1 MADNQ
6 TTRAGNIGAFILQ
19 SADGSKSVDI
29 SPGIVE
35 LSYYENILSNSVSM
49 TTTVVDTGFTD
60 SDVGN
65 KGIVDGLPIRGGE
78 RAYILL
84 EDNHPEPNKLE
95 FKTNNNNS
103 LYVNRVRDIDPGT
116 QQDLYFIDYVPRE
129 HFANEQSRVVK
140 RYDGN
145 ISDNV
150 KAILTE
156 PLFEDK
162 GLLTKKEVKVD
173 DTLIDYNFIGND
185 RKPFYVCTWLASKS
199 IPKEAGKLDSAA
211 GYLFYETYDG
221 YNFRSIDA
229 LFKQEYENGKHYK
242 KKYVYNNTELKPQ
255 EYDAKV
261 LSYNIQRD
269 IDLSNNLTL
278 GTYANRTI
286 FFDFFA
292 MDYIVRKYTV
302 DDDQKDGIVNGGL
315 DKILSVSEEFRRP
328 VSRLMNHV
336 LDVGTLPKGKNLDEQ
351 LANWKNSPFDPNY
364 DAASTM
370 VQSIMRYNQM
380 FLIRIIVMIAGDF
393 SLRAGDL
400 VYCDFP
406 GLTIESTTEVNDE
419 SGGIYMIASLCH
431 RITPR
436 DTFTSMTL
444 VRDSFGRKPF

>member
-6 TTRAGNIGAFILQ
+6 ATRAGNIGAFILQ
-19 SADGSKSVDI
+19 SADGSNSVDI
-29 SPGIVE
+29 SPGVVE
-35 LSYYENILSNSVSM
+35 INYYENILSNSVSM
-49 TTTVVDTGFTD
+49 STTVIDTGFTD
-60 SDVGN
+60 SPVGN
-65 KGIVDGLPIRGGE
+65 NGIVDGLPIRGGE

-84 EDNHPEPNKLE
+84 EDNQTTPNKLE
-95 FKTNNNNS
+95 FNTQNDNS

-116 QQDLYFIDYVPRE
+116 QKDLYYIDYVPRE

-156 PLFEDK
+156 PLFKEK

-199 IPKEAGKLDSAA
+199 VPKDAGQPDGAA

-229 LFKQEYENGKHYK
+229 LFKQKYK
-242 KKYVYNNTELKPQ
+242 KKYVYTNTELKPQ

-261 LSYNIQRD
+261 LSYSIERD

-278 GTYANRTI
+278 GTYANRSI

-292 MDYIVRKYTV
+292 MDYKVREYTV
-302 DDDQKDGIVNGGL
+302 DDNQKDKIVNGGL
-315 DKILSVSEEFRRP
+315 DEILSVAEEFRKP
-328 VSRLMNHV
+328 VSRLMSHV
-336 LDVGTLPKGKNLDEQ
+336 LDVGTLPKGKNIDEQ
-351 LANWKNSPFDPNY
+351 LANWKNSPFDPTY
-364 DAASTM
+364 DAARTM
-370 VQSIMRYNQM
+370 VQSVMRYNQM
-380 FLIRIIVMIAGDF
+380 FLIKINVVIPGDF

-400 VYCDFP
+400 VHCDFP
-406 GLTIESTTEVNDE
+406 GLTIERNAEVNKK

-436 DTFTSMTL
+436 ETFTSMTL

>member
-29 SPGIVE
+29 STGIVE
-35 LSYYENILSNSVSM
+35 LNYYENILSNSVSM
-49 TTTVVDTGFTD
+49 STTVVDTGFTD
-60 SDVGN
+60 SSVGN
-65 KGIVDGLPIRGGE
+65 NGIVDGLPIRGGE
-78 RAYILL
+78 RAFILL
-84 EDNHPEPNKLE
+84 EDNQPTPNKLE
-95 FKTNNNNS
+95 FKTQNENS

-116 QQDLYFIDYVPRE
+116 QQDLYSIDYVPRE

-150 KAILTE
+150 KTILTE
-156 PLFEDK
+156 PLFQGE
-162 GLLTKKEVKVD
+162 GLLTKKEVIVD

-185 RKPFYVCTWLASKS
+185 RKPFYICTWLASKS
-199 IPKEAGKLDSAA
+199 VPKEAGKIDSAA

-229 LFKQEYENGKHYK
+229 LFDQEYKR
-242 KKYVYNNTELKPQ
+242 KYVYTNTELKPE

-261 LSYNIQRD
+261 LSYNIERD
-269 IDLSNNLTL
+269 IDLGNNLTL
-278 GTYANRTI
+278 GTYANRSI

-292 MDYIVRKYTV
+292 MDYKVRKYSI
-302 DDDQKDGIVNGGL
+302 DDDQKDGIVTGGL
-315 DKILSVSEEFRRP
+315 DEILSVSEEFRKP

-336 LDVGTLPKGKNLDEQ
+336 LDIGTLPKGKNLNEQ
-351 LANWKNSPFDPNY
+351 LSNWKDSPFNPTY
-364 DAASTM
+364 DAVKTM

-380 FLIRIIVMIAGDF
+380 FLIKINVVIPGDF

-400 VYCDFP
+400 VHCDFP
-406 GLTIESTTEVNDE
+406 GLTIEKTTEVNKK

-431 RITPR
+431 RITPKE
-436 DTFTSMTL
+436 TFTSMTL

>member
-6 TTRAGNIGAFILQ
+6 TTRAGSIGAFILQ

-35 LSYYENILSNSVSM
+35 LNYYENILSNSVSM
-49 TTTVVDTGFTD
+49 STTVIDTGFTD

-65 KGIVDGLPIRGGE
+65 NGIVDGLPIRGGE

-84 EDNHPEPNKLE
+84 EDNQPEPNKLE
-95 FKTNNNNS
+95 FKTNNDNS

-116 QQDLYFIDYVPRE
+116 QQDLYSIDYVPRE

-145 ISDNV
+145 ISDNI

-156 PLFEDK
+156 PLFQDK

-173 DTLIDYNFIGND
+173 DTMIDYNFIGND

-199 IPKEAGKLDSAA
+199 VPTEAGKLDSAA

-229 LFKQEYENGKHYK
+229 LFEQEYK
-242 KKYVYNNTELKPQ
+242 KKYVYTNTELKPE

-261 LSYNIQRD
+261 LSYNIERD
-269 IDLSNNLTL
+269 IDLGNNLTL
-278 GTYANRTI
+278 GTYANRSI

-292 MDYIVRKYTV
+292 MDYKVRQYSV
-302 DDDQKDGIVNGGL
+302 DDDQKDGIVTGGL
-315 DKILSVSEEFRRP
+315 DEILSVSEEFRKP
-328 VSRLMNHV
+328 VSRLMSHV
-336 LDVGTLPKGKNLDEQ
+336 LDIGTLPKGKDLDEQ
-351 LANWKNSPFDPNY
+351 LANWKDSPFSPTY
-364 DAASTM
+364 DAGKTM

-380 FLIRIIVMIAGDF
+380 FLIKINVVIPGDF

-400 VYCDFP
+400 VHCDFP
-406 GLTIESTTEVNDE
+406 GLTVEKTTEVNKK

>member
-35 LSYYENILSNSVSM
+35 LNYYENILSNSVSM
-49 TTTVVDTGFTD
+49 STTVIDTGFTD

-65 KGIVDGLPIRGGE
+65 NGIVDGLPIRGGE
-78 RAYILL
+78 RAYIIL
-84 EDNHPEPNKLE
+84 EDNQPEPNKLE
-95 FKTNNNNS
+95 FKTNNENS

-116 QQDLYFIDYVPRE
+116 QQDLYSIDYVPRE

-145 ISDNV
+145 ISDNI

-156 PLFEDK
+156 PLFKEK

-199 IPKEAGKLDSAA
+199 VPKDAGKKDSAA

-229 LFKQEYENGKHYK
+229 LFNQEYK
-242 KKYVYNNTELKPQ
+242 KKYVYINTELKPE

-261 LSYNIQRD
+261 LSYNIERD

-278 GTYANRTI
+278 GTYANRSI
-286 FFDFFA
+286 YFDFFA
-292 MDYIVRKYTV
+292 MDYKVREYSV
-302 DDDQKDGIVNGGL
+302 DDNQKDGIVTGGL
-315 DKILSVSEEFRRP
+315 DEILSVSEEFRRP
-328 VSRLMNHV
+328 ISRLMSHV
-336 LDVGTLPKGKNLDEQ
+336 LDIGTLPKGKNLDEQ
-351 LANWKNSPFDPNY
+351 LANWKDSPFSPTY

-380 FLIRIIVMIAGDF
+380 FLIKISVVIPGDF

-406 GLTIESTTEVNDE
+406 GLTVEKNTEVNKK

-436 DTFTSMTL
+436 ETFTSMTL

>member
-6 TTRAGNIGAFILQ
+6 TTRAGSIGAFILQ

-35 LSYYENILSNSVSM
+35 LNYYENILSNSVSM
-49 TTTVVDTGFTD
+49 STNVVDTGFTEGKGTKEI
-60 SDVGN
+60 GN
-65 KGIVDGLPIRGGE
+65 NGIVDGLPIRGGE
-78 RAYILL
+78 RAYITL
-84 EDNHPEPNKLE
+84 EDNQPTPNKLE
-95 FKTNNNNS
+95 FKTQNENS

-116 QQDLYFIDYVPRE
+116 QKDLYFIDYVPRE

-145 ISDNV
+145 ISDSIR
-150 KAILTE
+150 AILTE
-156 PLFEDK
+156 ALFQDK
-162 GLLTKKEVKVD
+162 GLLTKKDVKVD

-199 IPKEAGKLDSAA
+199 VPKEAGKKDSAA

-229 LFKQEYENGKHYK
+229 LFQQEYK
-242 KKYVYNNTELKPQ
+242 KKFVYTNTELKPE

-261 LSYNIQRD
+261 LSYNIERD
-269 IDLSNNLTL
+269 IDLGNNLTL
-278 GTYANRTI
+278 GTYANRSI

-292 MDYIVRKYTV
+292 MDYKVRQYSV
-302 DDDQKDGIVNGGL
+302 DDNQKDGIVTGGL
-315 DKILSVSEEFRRP
+315 DEILSVSEEFRRP
-328 VSRLMNHV
+328 VSRLMSHV

-351 LANWKNSPFDPNY
+351 LANWKNSPFNPTY
-364 DAASTM
+364 DATSTM

-380 FLIRIIVMIAGDF
+380 FLIKINVVIPGDF

-400 VYCDFP
+400 VHCDFP
-406 GLTIESTTEVNDE
+406 GLTIEKTTEVNKK

-436 DTFTSMTL
+436 ETFTSMTL

>member
-6 TTRAGNIGAFILQ
+6 STRAGSIGAFILQ

-35 LSYYENILSNSVSM
+35 LNYYENILSNSVSM
-49 TTTVVDTGFTD
+49 STTVIDTGFTD
-60 SDVGN
+60 SPVGN
-65 KGIVDGLPIRGGE
+65 NGIVDGLPIRGGE

-84 EDNHPEPNKLE
+84 EDKQPTPNKLE
-95 FKTNNNNS
+95 FKTQNDNS

-116 QQDLYFIDYVPRE
+116 QQDLYSIDFVPRE

-145 ISDNV
+145 ISDNI

-156 PLFEDK
+156 PLFKEK

-199 IPKEAGKLDSAA
+199 VPKDVGEKDSAA

-229 LFKQEYENGKHYK
+229 LFDQKYK
-242 KKYVYNNTELKPQ
+242 KKYVYTNTELKPE

-261 LSYNIQRD
+261 LSYNIERD

-278 GTYANRTI
+278 GTYANRSI

-292 MDYIVRKYTV
+292 MDYKVREYNV
-302 DDDQKDGIVNGGL
+302 DDNQKDGIVTGGL
-315 DKILSVSEEFRRP
+315 DEILSVSEEFRKP
-328 VSRLMNHV
+328 VSRLMSHV
-336 LDVGTLPKGKNLDEQ
+336 LDVGTLPKGKNIEEQ
-351 LANWKNSPFDPNY
+351 LANWKNSPFDPTY
-364 DAASTM
+364 DATSTM
-370 VQSIMRYNQM
+370 VQSVMRYNQM
-380 FLIRIIVMIAGDF
+380 FLIKINVVIPGDF

-400 VYCDFP
+400 VHCDFP
-406 GLTIESTTEVNDE
+406 GLTIEKNTEVNKK

-436 DTFTSMTL
+436 TTFTSMTL

>member
-6 TTRAGNIGAFILQ
+6 STRAGNIGAFILQ
-19 SADGSKSVDI
+19 SADGSNSVDI

-35 LSYYENILSNSVSM
+35 LNYYENILSNSVSM
-49 TTTVVDTGFTD
+49 TTTVIDTGFTD

-65 KGIVDGLPIRGGE
+65 NGIVDGLPIRGGE

-84 EDNHPEPNKLE
+84 EDNQTEPNKLE
-95 FKTNNNNS
+95 FKTNNDNS

-116 QQDLYFIDYVPRE
+116 QKDLYSIDYVPRE

-145 ISDNV
+145 ISDNI

-156 PLFEDK
+156 PLFKEK
-162 GLLTKKEVKVD
+162 GLLTKKEVTVD

-199 IPKEAGKLDSAA
+199 VPKDAGKKDSAA

-229 LFKQEYENGKHYK
+229 LFQQEYDGKKYK
-242 KKYVYNNTELKPQ
+242 KNFVYTNTESKLP

-261 LSYNIQRD
+261 LSYNIERD

-278 GTYANRTI
+278 GTYANRSI

-292 MDYIVRKYTV
+292 MDYKVREYSV
-302 DDDQKDGIVNGGL
+302 DDDQKDGIVTGGL
-315 DKILSVSEEFRRP
+315 DEILSVSEEFRKP
-328 VSRLMNHV
+328 VSRLMSHV

-351 LANWKNSPFDPNY
+351 LANWKDSPFNPTY
-364 DAASTM
+364 DASSTM

-380 FLIRIIVMIAGDF
+380 FLIKINVVIPGDF

-400 VYCDFP
+400 VHCDFP
-406 GLTIESTTEVNDE
+406 GLTIEKNTTYNDE

-436 DTFTSMTL
+436 ETFTSMTL

>member
-6 TTRAGNIGAFILQ
+6 STNAGSIGAFILQ

-35 LSYYENILSNSVSM
+35 LNYYENILSNSVSM
-49 TTTVVDTGFTD
+49 TTTVIDTGFTD
-60 SDVGN
+60 SPVGN
-65 KGIVDGLPIRGGE
+65 NGIVDGLPIRGGE
-78 RAYILL
+78 RAYILI
-84 EDNHPEPNKLE
+84 EDKQPTPNKLE
-95 FKTNNNNS
+95 FKTQNENS

-116 QQDLYFIDYVPRE
+116 QQDLYSIDYVPRE

-145 ISDNV
+145 ISDNI

-156 PLFEDK
+156 PLFKDK

-185 RKPFYVCTWLASKS
+185 KKPFYVCTWLASKS
-199 IPKEAGKLDSAA
+199 VPKEAGKKDSAA

-229 LFKQEYENGKHYK
+229 LFKQEYK
-242 KKYVYNNTELKPQ
+242 KKYVYTNTELKPE

-261 LSYNIQRD
+261 LSYNIERD

-278 GTYANRTI
+278 GTYANRSI

-292 MDYIVRKYTV
+292 MDYKVREYNI
-302 DDDQKDGIVNGGL
+302 DDNQKDGIVTGGL
-315 DKILSVSEEFRRP
+315 DEILSVSEEFRKP
-328 VSRLMNHV
+328 VSRLMSHV
-336 LDVGTLPKGKNLDEQ
+336 LDVGTLPKGKDLDSQ
-351 LANWKNSPFDPNY
+351 LANWKDSPFSPTY

-380 FLIRIIVMIAGDF
+380 FLIKINVVIPGDF

-400 VYCDFP
+400 VHCDFP
-406 GLTIESTTEVNDE
+406 GLTIEKTTEVNKK

-436 DTFTSMTL
+436 TTFTSMTL

>member
-6 TTRAGNIGAFILQ
+6 STRAGNIGAFILQ

-35 LSYYENILSNSVSM
+35 LNYYENILSNSVSM
-49 TTTVVDTGFTD
+49 TTTVIDTGFTD
-60 SDVGN
+60 SPVGN
-65 KGIVDGLPIRGGE
+65 NGIVDGLPIRGGE

-84 EDNHPEPNKLE
+84 EDNQTTPNKLE
-95 FKTNNNNS
+95 FKTQSDNS

-116 QQDLYFIDYVPRE
+116 QQDLYSIDFVPRE

-145 ISDNV
+145 ISDNI

-156 PLFEDK
+156 PLFKEK
-162 GLLTKKEVKVD
+162 GLLTKKEVTVD

-199 IPKEAGKLDSAA
+199 VPKDVGEKDSAA

-229 LFKQEYENGKHYK
+229 LFDQKYK
-242 KKYVYNNTELKPQ
+242 KKYVYTNTELKPE

-261 LSYNIQRD
+261 LSYNIERD

-278 GTYANRTI
+278 GTYANRSI
-286 FFDFFA
+286 YFDFFA
-292 MDYIVRKYTV
+292 MDYKVREYNV
-302 DDDQKDGIVNGGL
+302 DDNQKDGIVTGGL
-315 DKILSVSEEFRRP
+315 DEILSVSEEFRKP
-328 VSRLMNHV
+328 VSRLMSHV
-336 LDVGTLPKGKNLDEQ
+336 LDVGTLPKGKDLDSQ
-351 LANWKNSPFDPNY
+351 LANWKDSPFSPTY
-364 DAASTM
+364 DAGSTM

-380 FLIRIIVMIAGDF
+380 FLIKINVVIPGDF

-400 VYCDFP
+400 VHCDFP
-406 GLTIESTTEVNDE
+406 GLTIEKTTEVNKK

-436 DTFTSMTL
+436 TTFTSMTL

>member
-1 MADNQ
+1 MINNQ
-6 TTRAGNIGAFILQ
+6 SSRAGNIGAFVIQ

-35 LSYYENILSNSVSM
+35 LNYYENILSNSVSM
-49 TTTVVDTGFTD
+49 TTAVVDTGYTD

-65 KGIVDGLPIRGGE
+65 KGIVDGLPLRGGE
-78 RAYILL
+78 RAYIVL
-84 EDNHPEPNKLE
+84 EDNQPEPNKLE
-95 FKTNNNNS
+95 FKVNNDNS

-129 HFANEQSRVVK
+129 HFANEQSRVVR
-140 RYDGN
+140 RYDGK
-145 ISDNV
+145 ISENV
-150 KAILTE
+150 KNILTKE
-156 PLFEDK
+156 LFAGG

-173 DTLIDYNFIGND
+173 DTLIEYNFIGND

-199 IPKEAGKLDSAA
+199 VPEKAGKKDSAA

-229 LFKQEYENGKHYK
+229 LFKQEYDGKEYK
-242 KKYVYNNTELKPQ
+242 KKYVYTNTSSQSE
-255 EYDAKV
+255 EYDDKV
-261 LSYNIQRD
+261 LSYDIERD

-278 GTYANRTI
+278 GTYANRSI
-286 FFDFFA
+286 FFDFYA
-292 MDYIVRKYTV
+292 MDYRVRKYSV
-302 DDDQKDGIVNGGL
+302 DDNQKDGIVNGGL
-315 DKILSVSEEFRRP
+315 DEILSVSEEFRKP
-328 VSRLMNHV
+328 VSRFMSHV
-336 LDVGTLPKGKNLDEQ
+336 LDIGTLPKGKNIGEQ
-351 LANWKNSPFDPNY
+351 LATWKNSPFSPTY
-364 DAASTM
+364 DASSTM

-380 FLIRIIVMIAGDF
+380 FLIKIQVVISGDF

-406 GLTIESTTEVNDE
+406 GLTIESNTEVNQD
-419 SGGIYMIASLCH
+419 SGGIYMISSLCH